1 MKYTLLLFSL
11 LFIGAFQCVSAETAS
26 DSISIKLSEIEVN
39 AVKNKLY
46 SEMGRVLTV
55 ISKDEIQRTAVK
67 SLDQLL
73 DYVSGIDIRQRGTE
87 GTQADISIRGGS
99 FDQVLVLLNGVNITD
114 PQTGH
119 FNMDIPL
126 NISDVSRIEIL
137 QGSAARV
144 LGPNAF
150 SGAINIVTENDSKKS
165 MNAELTYGSFS
176 TLGQSVSGN
185 LGNDKIRTF
194 ASISHK
200 SSEGYISNTDFDFL
214 NAFSQTTLKTNTA
227 GKFDLQLAAQL
238 KDFGANGFYSI
249 KYPDQREANKT
260 FFSALDWGLRK
271 GNFSYNAQASWKRHY
286 DRYEF
291 QHSNPSGYKY
301 HLTDVAGG
309 KLSSSYKSK
318 FGKTTLGLNVRNEHI
333 FSTSMGLPMSSP
345 DSMSVPFEDNVFYK
359 RSYNRTIY
367 SGMIDHSVNIG
378 KWYVSAGCATSY
390 SEDFKS
396 TTYGGVDLGYS
407 ISDQVT
413 LYATVNSASRLPTFT
428 DLFFSNAAQQGNPL
442 LKPEQS
448 KTIEFGT
455 KVNQSNWN
463 LTAGAFYRKGEN
475 VIDWVKMDSTSKY
488 VSMNLSSI
496 NALGGDMT
504 FDYRFSNL
512 FIKRAVFTYSY
523 LTLDKEAVGFD
534 SKYALDYLKHKITL
548 SIEHSVFKKLSATW
562 KLGYFDRNGNYD
574 AQTSTV
580 KGSPVLM
587 TVYVP
592 YTNLDCRLLWTATKF
607 DVFADVNNILDSKY
621 ADYGG
626 LTQPGVN
633 FNVGVRLKLN

>member
-1 MKYTLLLFSL
+1 MLIAFSIFQILFAQKQNESL
-11 LFIGAFQCVSAETAS
+11 SV
-26 DSISIKLSEIEVN
+26 DLSEVQVN
-39 AVKNKLY
+39 ANRNKLY
-46 SEMGRVLTV
+46 SEMGRILTV
-55 ISKDEIQRTAVK
+55 IDKVEIKKSAVQ
-67 SLDQLL
+67 SIDQLL
-73 DYVSGIDIRQRGTE
+73 DFVAGIDIRQRGANT
-87 GTQADISIRGGS
+87 TQADISVRGGS

-150 SGAINIVTENDSKKS
+150 SGAINIVTENYSKNS
-165 MNAELTYGSFS
+165 FNAELTFGSFS
-176 TLGQSVSGN
+176 TFGQSVSGN
-185 LGNDKIRTF
+185 IGNDKIHTF

-200 SSEGYISNTDFDFL
+200 NSEGYISNTDYDFL
-214 NAFSQTTLKTNTA
+214 NAFSQTSLKTNTT

-260 FFSALDWGLRK
+260 FFSALDWSLNK

-291 QHSNPSGYKY
+291 IHSNPNGYKY
-301 HLTDVAGG
+301 HLTDVAGA

-318 FGKTTLGLNVRNEHI
+318 FGKTTLGINVRNEHI

-359 RSYNRTIY
+359 LSYNRTIY

-378 KWYVSAGCATSY
+378 RWYISAGCATSY

-413 LYATVNSASRLPTFT
+413 LYTSVNSASRLPTFT
-428 DLFFSNAAQQGNPL
+428 DLFFSNAAQQGNPF
-442 LKPEQS
+442 LKAEQS

-455 KVNQSNWN
+455 KVNQLNWN
-463 LTAGAFYRKGEN
+463 LTAGAFYRKGVD

-496 NALGGDMT
+496 NALGGDLT
-504 FDYRFSNL
+504 FDYRFSN
-512 FIKRAVFTYSY
+512 FVVKRAVFTYSY

-562 KLGYFDRNGNYD
+562 KLGYFDRYGNYD
-574 AQTSTV
+574 AQTSSV

-587 TVYVP
+587 TVYAP
-592 YTNLDCRLLWTATKF
+592 YTNLDCRVLWTDKIF
-607 DVFADVNNILDSKY
+607 DLFADVNNILDSKY

-633 FNVGVRLKLN
+633 FNVGVRLKLK